1 MKIMGASILDVEPRE
16 LLENLEVD
24 NQQPSFIEI

>member
-1 MKIMGASILDVEPRE
+1 MGASILDVEPRE
-16 LLENLEVD
+16 LLESLGAD